1 MSYTTHGAE
10 WVDGTF
16 EATSDPRNGDT
27 TTMNGI
33 ATTKDEAIA
42 QALSYRNN
50 GWSVSI
56 KQLGAGDRW
65 SVTATYNAD
74 LITDPNEQRIPD
86 VQWEVQPHAW
96 EQNILDCSED

>member
-1 MSYTTHGAE
+1 MTANKIYLPAITLGRNNNTKGKYMSYTTHGAE

-33 ATTKDEAIA
+33 ATTKEEAIA

-65 SVTATYNAD
+65 SVTAT
-74 LITDPNEQRIPD
+74 
-86 VQWEVQPHAW
+86 
-96 EQNILDCSED
+96 